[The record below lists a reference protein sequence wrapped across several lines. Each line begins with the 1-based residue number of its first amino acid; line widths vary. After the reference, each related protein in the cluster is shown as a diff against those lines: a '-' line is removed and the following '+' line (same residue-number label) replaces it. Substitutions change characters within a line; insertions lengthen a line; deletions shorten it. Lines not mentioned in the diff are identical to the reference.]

1 VMLIS
6 YIHGDGRS
14 GSRSW
19 PGGRSCCRLAVVV
32 VDLDLPVEW
41 WVGLPCR
48 ALERDRARPNS
59 ELLAAGGRG
68 LTTQREDQAAIAEPD
83 RLTPFSGVIAQ
94 PQAMGPGVAAVSA
107 QPGRGKIK

>member
-1 VMLIS
+1 VGAHAAVSPPSSSIS
-6 YIHGDGRS
+6 IYRS
-14 GSRSW
+14 SGGSAYLAERS
-19 PGGRSCCRLAVVV
+19 SAIEL
-32 VDLDLPVEW
+32 
-41 WVGLPCR
+41 
-48 ALERDRARPNS
+48 RPNS

-68 LTTQREDQAAIAEPD
+68 LTTQREDQAAIAQPD